1 MDNFQKA
8 GLIVVP
14 AIVVIVIVII
24 GGTWFSAVSNSERCR
39 QWLDEIENWRAD
51 LEGRQNSLG
60 GALDLD
66 GTVASYRNQF
76 NLEVDRYN
84 AQCASG

>member
-39 QWLDEIENWRAD
+39 QWLWRAD